1 MHGYMFDDGDD
12 GDDSDDMRGG
22 RGDTATASM
31 GQMGPAFYWPLSSTY
46 RCRFQW
52 PMDTLVDANETHTR
66 RHRSAILANTLRLA
80 DDYDDAALIV
90 QWPMASTQCQSVMEL
105 YYAASEHV
113 RQMKDMGLPTVRR
126 LVLLMSS
133 MEAGRAVDEDELQRL
148 DAALREEDA
157 QRVRQQ
163 SAQLVLSIVV
173 DMVAGHHAE
182 DTAASTMSTTAAR
195 HWRTVRAVA
204 AGERFIRLLK
214 QLARSSSASS
224 SSSQPARALLFTAE
238 PVVETEMN
246 TIGVDDYVATNWI
259 LFLVVSAPIIH
270 GMGDGHAVDG

>member
-1 MHGYMFDDGDD
+1 MPVGDG
-12 GDDSDDMRGG
+12 
-22 RGDTATASM
+22 
-31 GQMGPAFYWPLSSTY
+31 
-46 RCRFQW
+46 
-52 PMDTLVDANETHTR
+52 
-66 RHRSAILANTLRLA
+66 
-80 DDYDDAALIV
+80 
-90 QWPMASTQCQSVMEL
+90 
-105 YYAASEHV
+105 ASEHV

-133 MEAGRAVDEDELQRL
+133 MEAGRAVDEDVLQRL

-182 DTAASTMSTTAAR
+182 DVAALTMPTTAAR
-195 HWRTVRAVA
+195 HWHTVRAVA

-259 LFLVVSAPIIH
+259 LFLVVTVCAGYALIRDDPPAMDTMSHAPTRSAAAISSVGTGRDPVDRPAMANDAC
-270 GMGDGHAVDG
+270 GYAENDGTFDDDVLLILLILDDNDEYCCHCC